1 MDGMFSRALLSLS
14 HCSGDWRGSR
24 RELETVLASSVAF
37 MLIEYW
43 LVFLTC
49 FVGYYADN
57 WKEYLWD
64 RDPPMTKAFFDTAE
78 TKPYCSEW

>member
-1 MDGMFSRALLSLS
+1 MF
-14 HCSGDWRGSR
+14 
-24 RELETVLASSVAF
+24 
-37 MLIEYW
+37 IEYW